1 MSVSHGSGQILH
13 IDMNAFYC
21 SCHAA
26 AEPLKFARR
35 PTAVAG
41 NPETRHG
48 IVVTASYEARRRGV
62 RATMTVQQAVRA
74 CPDLTLISPDF
85 QLYRDFS
92 QRVFALIQ
100 EYTPQVEVFS
110 IDECWAD
117 VSGCSQFGTP
127 LDIATQIQ
135 KRIQSELQLPCSI
148 GIGPNK
154 FVAKMASDLKKPLG
168 ITEISSDDVVT
179 KLWPLPVEQMFGVG
193 KSSAERLQRLAIR
206 TIGDLAAA
214 DLRKL
219 APLFGKRSFTI
230 HEHANGRDPSPVSSE
245 QEAAKSVGHSITLSA
260 DTSDFEELSTVLLN
274 LSDQVGR
281 RVRRH
286 KRVGKTVQLTLRF
299 ANRNTITRSKTL
311 AHATDLTEDIYKT
324 AQYLLCAH
332 KQPEQKVR
340 LLGVSLTHLSEGHN
354 SASTSP
360 QGQQLDLFG
369 SLGLAPTSPSQ
380 AAGDTSASGVARN
393 ARSIRST
400 ISTPSDDLA
409 TSRRLRK
416 LTDVTDR
423 LRDKYG
429 EDIVVRGRML
439 QRHESTQLRD
449 GRSRG
454 TSLQKDN
461 IRPTLPSNLPNDRN
475 DRNDRNEKKP
485 RG

>member
-1 MSVSHGSGQILH
+1 MSLSAGSGQILH

-26 AEPLKFARR
+26 AEPLTFARK

-74 CPDLTLISPDF
+74 CPNLILIPPDF
-85 QLYRDFS
+85 ELYREFS
-92 QRVFALIQ
+92 RRVFALIQ

-127 LDIATQIQ
+127 LDIARKIQ
-135 KRIQSELQLPCSI
+135 TRIQAELRLPCSI

-154 FVAKMASDLKKPLG
+154 FVAKMASDLKKPMG
-168 ITEISSDDVVT
+168 ITEISPDDVAT

-206 TIGDLAAA
+206 TIGDLAAT
-214 DLRKL
+214 DLKKL
-219 APLFGKRSFTI
+219 APLFGKRSFAI
-230 HEHANGRDPSPVSSE
+230 HEHANGRDQSRVSSE
-245 QEAAKSVGHSITLSA
+245 QEPAKSVGHSITLSA
-260 DTSDFEELSTVLLN
+260 DTADFEELSTVLLN

-311 AHATDLTEDIYKT
+311 PRATDLTEDIYKT
-324 AQYLLCAH
+324 AQALLLAH
-332 KQPEQKVR
+332 RRSDQKVR
-340 LLGVSLTHLSEGHN
+340 LIGVSLT
-354 SASTSP
+354 
-360 QGQQLDLFG
+360 
-369 SLGLAPTSPSQ
+369 
-380 AAGDTSASGVARN
+380 
-393 ARSIRST
+393 
-400 ISTPSDDLA
+400 
-409 TSRRLRK
+409 
-416 LTDVTDR
+416 
-423 LRDKYG
+423 
-429 EDIVVRGRML
+429 
-439 QRHESTQLRD
+439 
-449 GRSRG
+449 
-454 TSLQKDN
+454 
-461 IRPTLPSNLPNDRN
+461 
-475 DRNDRNEKKP
+475 
-485 RG
+485 